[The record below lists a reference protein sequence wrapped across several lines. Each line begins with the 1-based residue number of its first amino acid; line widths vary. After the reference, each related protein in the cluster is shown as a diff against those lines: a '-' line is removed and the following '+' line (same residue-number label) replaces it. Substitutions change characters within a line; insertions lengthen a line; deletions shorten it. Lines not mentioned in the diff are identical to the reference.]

1 MTDKT
6 IHWDWVTPLDAPIP
20 DHLRDQLQTVDS
32 LRGAWEDAMEVMPRA
47 EFEEARKRSLR
58 RHAIETG
65 IIERLYD
72 VDWGVTEALVA
83 EGITAEVAARSGGLD
98 DEALRIIRTQL
109 DALEFLAAV
118 AQGGQPLTVQLIR
131 ELHIAITR
139 AQATYEATD
148 SLGRKVSVP
157 LHHGEWKKQPNHVER
172 PDGTLLEYTP
182 PEHVQAEMERLV
194 ELYEVMTNEHPVVC
208 AAWLHHRFVRIH
220 PFEDGNGRVARAL
233 TMLVLLEGHYAPL
246 VVDRRLRGE
255 YLEALDRANT
265 GDVNP
270 LIRLFARLEI
280 AALRS
285 ELAPPAPSVPQPSLA
300 VNVAKAHVQRLVSL
314 RRTEDAERA
323 QRAAYLASVVH
334 SHIQQ
339 FLVDQSTQLKQAF
352 VTIDPNS
359 EALITTGRPGE
370 PNARYW
376 RRQLIWTANAV
387 DFFTNLADGSW
398 WVQLRLWVHEQAL
411 RYVAAVQKVGRGE
424 TGVLALTVFA
434 ELLPG
439 EEEKEPGSN
448 GLEPTPVF
456 TPTTE
461 DSVTFVLSDEV
472 DKRWA
477 EAADLLERTLSAA
490 VDTLA
495 RGLSA

>member
-1 MTDKT
+1 MTQKT
-6 IHWDWVTPLDAPIP
+6 TPWEWVTPLDGSIP

-32 LRGAWEDAMEVMPRA
+32 LRNAWDDAIAVMPRA
-47 EFEEARKRSLR
+47 EFEQARKRSLR

-83 EGITAEVAARSGGLD
+83 EGVTAEVAARSGGLD
-98 DEALRIIRTQL
+98 DEALLTIRTQL
-109 DALEFLAAV
+109 DALEFLAAT
-118 AQGGQPLTVQLIR
+118 AQGGRPLTVQLIR

-139 AQATYEATD
+139 SQAVYEATD
-148 SLGRKVSVP
+148 SLGRKVLVP
-157 LHHGEWKKQPNHVER
+157 LHHGEWKTQPNHVER

-182 PEHVQAEMERLV
+182 PEHVHAEMERLV
-194 ELYEVMTNEHPVVC
+194 EFYRAATDEHPVVC
-208 AAWLHHRFVRIH
+208 AAWLHHQFVRIH

-246 VVDRRLRGE
+246 VVDRRLRGD
-255 YLEALDRANT
+255 YLEALDSANA
-265 GDVNP
+265 GDLNP

-285 ELAPPAPSVPQPSLA
+285 ELAPPAPSMPQPSPA
-300 VNVAKAHVQRLVSL
+300 VSVAKAHVERLVSL
-314 RRTEDAERA
+314 RRTTDAERA
-323 QRAAYLASVVH
+323 ERATLLASAVH
-334 SHIQQ
+334 GRIQQ
-339 FLVDQSTQLKQAF
+339 FLVDQSAQLVQAF
-352 VTIDPNS
+352 VAIDPKS
-359 EALITTGRPGE
+359 DAFTTTGQPGQ

-376 RRQLIWTANAV
+376 RIQLIRTANAV

-398 WVQLRLWVHEQAL
+398 WVQLKLRVLDQTL

-434 ELLPG
+434 ELLPS
-439 EEEKEPGSN
+439 EEEKEAASN
-448 GLEPTPVF
+448 GLEPTSVF

-461 DSVTFVLSDEV
+461 DSVTFVLSDTV
-472 DKRWA
+472 DRRWP